1 MCTNVL
7 CASDMLSYY
16 PRFGSASVSS
26 KRSKA
31 YCSLQRNYPV
41 NWRQDRT
48 LSSTEALPCRS
59 WQEQAPLALHMPH
72 EPTTMIS
79 GWRPMHVQS
88 GSNLRRPPYSP
99 PFACTATHPPVKPA
113 PIWMSPYLAV
123 LIFAPNSLHPPSK
136 SRWNK
141 QV

>member
-1 MCTNVL
+1 MVYFETVWYQITMKSIFL
-7 CASDMLSYY
+7 
-16 PRFGSASVSS
+16 RF
-26 KRSKA
+26 R
-31 YCSLQRNYPV
+31 
-41 NWRQDRT
+41 
-48 LSSTEALPCRS
+48 
-59 WQEQAPLALHMPH
+59 
-72 EPTTMIS
+72 
-79 GWRPMHVQS
+79 S

-123 LIFAPNSLHPPSK
+123 PIYAPNSLHPPSK